1 MDILYRTRSFRARGW
16 GLLGLLFP
24 ILSQATDLSAVW
36 QAAQQHDLGYQ
47 AAAAGHQAGQTQKDQ
62 ASALW
67 HPTVQ
72 ASGTAG
78 RMSSQSQTQGAQ
90 FSAPGFF
97 PATNNANFNTSINGG
112 VLQRWS
118 VSARQPLISGD
129 RLAQGRELDLKAQMA
144 DLQWD
149 SERQKLMLQ
158 TAQQYFEVVLA
169 STALRVAQQQQQA
182 VEQALAEVQQ
192 RYQVGDVPITDTQE
206 ALARRE
212 SIRAQVWAAQANLQ
226 VKQQALVNTT
236 GMSLTDLNL
245 AAPLRGA
252 LPDSGAA
259 IDQWIADASTH
270 NLQWQEKTLEV
281 EISREEAKRYSVAAA
296 PSVDLVG
303 EVDSDHLTGNGDYGS
318 ASNTL
323 RTSLVGIQVTIP
335 LYTGGMRSAHQD
347 EKTYL
352 ARQAQLS
359 ADQLQQQVVLNTR
372 EAWLGVTTGIQRVE
386 ALAHAVKA
394 TEDRLASTRLGQQ
407 VGDRS
412 MLDLLNAQSD
422 AASTRL
428 AWLQARVAVLMDRLR
443 LSALSGHLEDSDLQL
458 VNQQLDLPES
468 ISPVVPP
475 SLPPAKHP

>member
-1 MDILYRTRSFRARGW
+1 MDILYRTRSSRACGW
-16 GLLGLLFP
+16 GLLFP
-24 ILSQATDLSAVW
+24 ILSQATDLSEVW

-47 AAAAGHQAGQTQKDQ
+47 EAAAGHQAGQTQKDQ

-149 SERQKLMLQ
+149 NSERQKLMLQ

-169 STALRVAQQQQQA
+169 STELRVAQQQQQA

-206 ALARRE
+206 TLARRE

-226 VKQQALVNTT
+226 VKQQALANTT
-236 GMSLTDLNL
+236 GMLLTDLNL
-245 AAPLRGA
+245 AAPWRGV

-259 IDQWIADASTH
+259 IDQWIAEASTH
-270 NLQWQEKTLEV
+270 NLQWQEKALEV

-303 EVDSDHLTGNGDYGS
+303 EVDSDHLAGNGDYGS

-323 RTSLVGIQVTIP
+323 RTSLVGIQATIP
-335 LYTGGMRSAHQD
+335 LYTGGMRSAHQG
-347 EKTYL
+347 EKTYV
-352 ARQAQLS
+352 ARQAQLA

-372 EAWLGVTTGIQRVE
+372 EVWLGVTTGIQRVE
-386 ALAHAVKA
+386 ALAHAVKV

-412 MLDLLNAQSD
+412 TLDLLNAQSD

-428 AWLQARVAVLMDRLR
+428 AWLQARVGVLMDRLR

-458 VNQQLDLPES
+458 VNQQLDLSEP
-468 ISPVVPP
+468 ISPVAPP